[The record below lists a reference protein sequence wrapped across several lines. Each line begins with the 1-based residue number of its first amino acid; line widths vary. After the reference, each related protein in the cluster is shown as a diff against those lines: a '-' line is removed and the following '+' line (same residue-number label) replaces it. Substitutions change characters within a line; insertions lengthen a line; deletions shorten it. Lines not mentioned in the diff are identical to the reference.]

1 MQNFDLFL
9 LNPNSNAPKRVPSD
23 EPPLINLEII
33 VNQQKANTEQY
44 PGQDTE
50 KDTDRT
56 LVGRLAI
63 ADCLTESEVWRRMQV
78 SWEKRI

>member
-50 KDTDRT
+50 KDTEKDTDRT

-63 ADCLTESEVWRRMQV
+63 ADCLTESEV
-78 SWEKRI
+78 